1 MRLIIFGPP
10 GAGKGTQSGRIAA
23 RYGVPAVSTGEI
35 FRSNITERT
44 ELGRQVESVLAAGGY
59 VSDEVTNAIIADRL
73 SRADAVGGF
82 LLDGYPRTPSQ
93 VDALDALLTG
103 QGTALDA
110 VLRLVVDPEVII
122 GRLLRRAAIESRS
135 DDGEDVIRH
144 RFEVYTEQT
153 APLALLYH
161 ERGLLVDVDGLGEV
175 EAVTERIFTALDAVA
190 AG

>member
-73 SRADAVGGF
+73 ARPDAVRGF
-82 LLDGYPRTPSQ
+82 LLDGYPRTVPQ

-103 QGTALDA
+103 QGTRLDA

-153 APLALLYH
+153 APLASHYR

-175 EAVTERIFTALDAVA
+175 EAVTERIFAALDAVA